1 MCLAGF
7 EERCGL
13 HTAVDQHCQFINSKK
28 HLSCLC
34 TWAFHEI
41 EKEKENERDRM
52 KEEKEGEMEGRRK
65 REREK
70 EEKGRERCR
79 EIILFVFLKWHSYR

>member
-13 HTAVDQHCQFINSKK
+13 HTAVDQHCQFINRKK

-65 REREK
+65 RGKKKRRG
-70 EEKGRERCR
+70 GRDAGRLSC
-79 EIILFVFLKWHSYR
+79 LFS